1 MRTFSITEANHAGI
15 SGLVSAAEA
24 GQKIGLSRHGRVV
37 AEVVGAD
44 DIAQLREDRENLRE
58 VALLLTRFAT
68 DSGVRT
74 SLDDA
79 MAEFGIN
86 HNDIEAEISAGLHSL
101 R

>member
-24 GQKIGLSRHGRVV
+24 GQEIGLSRHGRVV
-37 AEVVGAD
+37 AEVVGAG

-58 VALLLTRFAT
+58 VSLLLARFAT

-86 HNDIEAEISAGLHSL
+86 RDDIEAEISAGLHSL